1 MLSDK
6 ERQGVV
12 QRVTTNEYE
21 WQRMTTSGTMSDNE
35 WHKQWQRVTTS
46 GNEWLF
52 RLILN
57 CFWKKPTNR
66 HPKGHPLNLEEDFED
81 DLLN

>member
-1 MLSDK
+1 MTYNRPLLRSFIKRQTSDMLSDK

-35 WHKQWQRVTTS
+35 
-46 GNEWLF
+46 
-52 RLILN
+52 
-57 CFWKKPTNR
+57 
-66 HPKGHPLNLEEDFED
+66 
-81 DLLN
+81 